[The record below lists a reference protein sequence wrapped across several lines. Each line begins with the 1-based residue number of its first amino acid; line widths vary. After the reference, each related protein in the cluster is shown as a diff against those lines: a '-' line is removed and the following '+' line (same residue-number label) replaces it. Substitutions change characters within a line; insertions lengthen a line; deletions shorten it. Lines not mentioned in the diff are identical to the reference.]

1 MENLK
6 ILRQHLDQIDSQI
19 VFLLNKR
26 METADE
32 IAKWKI
38 EHRDP
43 IVDKPREE
51 EVLDKAGKLV
61 NHPVLKDYIVE
72 IFNLIM
78 NCAKISRSLQEHES
92 VPFQRIGLIGLGL
105 MGGSIAKAL
114 KLKNKN
120 IELFTLKSDVYNSL
134 DAIESG
140 LLNKEYSTLTDF
152 LENSELIILCTPIST
167 IIPLAKQIASVSVSH
182 KLLIM
187 DIASVKSEIT
197 KTFEDLTN
205 VNLEYFSTH
214 PMTGSENSGFK
225 NSLATLF
232 VNAPWIVVP
241 HGKNSQEGLFQI
253 KAFFEFIGAKPIVLD
268 AKTHDIQ
275 TALISHIPG
284 QISNDILNFVKQKDP
299 SSLKIAGP
307 GFKSMTRL
315 AHSNPLLRSEI
326 ASFNKMN
333 IEKYL
338 KEWLDYVKKGEKT

>member
-6 ILRQHLDQIDSQI
+6 TLRQHLDEIDSQI
-19 VFLLNKR
+19 VNLLNKR

-51 EVLDKAGKLV
+51 EVLDKANKLV
-61 NHPVLKDYIVE
+61 NHPVLKDFIAE
-72 IFNLIM
+72 IFHLIM
-78 NCAKISRSLQEHES
+78 KCAKISRSLQEHETA
-92 VPFQRIGLIGLGL
+92 PFQKIGLIGLGL

-114 KLKNKN
+114 KLKNQN
-120 IELFTLKSDVYNSL
+120 IELSTLESDTYNSL
-134 DAIESG
+134 DAIKSG
-140 LLNKEYSTLTDF
+140 LIDKEYSSLKDL
-152 LENSELIILCTPIST
+152 LENSELVILCTPIST
-167 IIPLAKQIASVSVSH
+167 IIPLAKHIASLSLSH

-187 DIASVKSEIT
+187 DIASVKGEIT
-197 KTFEDLTN
+197 NTFENLSN
-205 VNLEYFSTH
+205 ANLEYLSTH
-214 PMTGSENSGFK
+214 PMTGSENTGFN

-232 VNAPWIVVP
+232 VNAPWIIVP
-241 HGKNSQEGLFQI
+241 HGKNSQEGLSQI
-253 KAFFEFIGAKPIVLD
+253 SAFVEFIGGAPITLD

-284 QISNDILNFVKQKDP
+284 QISNDILNFVKQKDS

-315 AHSNPLLRSEI
+315 AHSNPVLRSEI
-326 ASFNKMN
+326 ASYNKMN

-338 KEWLDYVKKGEKT
+338 TEWLDYVKKGEKS